1 MIVNR
6 LVLIELRFNG
16 RNFLISYFQMIRCF
30 SMKKICVFTGAA
42 SGINSLYKDAAYQ
55 MGLMLGSRGFGL
67 VYGGGKLG
75 LMGAVADGM
84 LAANGRVTGI
94 IPKFLNNVEVGHKG
108 VTDLHIIDS
117 MHERKAM
124 MYDAADAFI
133 ILPGGLGTL
142 DETMEIITWRQLG
155 LHQKPI
161 IIVNLNGYWDS
172 MLIMFQNIID
182 QGFMH
187 HGHTGHFDQVDDLD
201 SLMDKLDFIFES
213 KEGTT

>member
-1 MIVNR
+1 
-6 LVLIELRFNG
+6 
-16 RNFLISYFQMIRCF
+16 
-30 SMKKICVFTGAA
+30 MKKVCVFTGAA
-42 SGINSLYKDAAYQ
+42 SGIDTLYKDAAYQ
-55 MGLMLGSRGFGL
+55 MGEMLASRGLGV
-67 VYGGGKLG
+67 VYGGGKMG
-75 LMGAVADGM
+75 LMGAVADGV
-84 LAANGRVTGI
+84 LAANGKVTGI
-94 IPKFLNNVEVGHKG
+94 IPKFLDSVEVGHKG
-108 VTDLHIIDS
+108 ITDLHIIDS

-133 ILPGGLGTL
+133 IFPGGLGTL

-172 MLIMFQNIID
+172 MLLMFQNIID

-201 SLMDKLDFIFES
+201 SLMTKLDFIFES
-213 KEGTT
+213 EEDAV

>member
-16 RNFLISYFQMIRCF
+16 RNFLICYFQMIRCF

-94 IPKFLNNVEVGHKG
+94 IPKFLDNVEVGHKG
-108 VTDLHIIDS
+108 VADLHIIDS

-201 SLMDKLDFIFES
+201 SLMDKLDLIFENG
-213 KEGTT
+213 EATA

>member
-1 MIVNR
+1 LEVVA
-6 LVLIELRFNG
+6 L
-16 RNFLISYFQMIRCF
+16 LISDEKVFW
-30 SMKKICVFTGAA
+30 MKKVCVFTGAA
-42 SGINSLYKDAAYQ
+42 SGINKLYIDAAYQ
-55 MGLMLGSRGFGL
+55 MGKMLASRGLGL

-84 LAANGRVTGI
+84 LAANGKVTGI
-94 IPKFLNNVEVGHKG
+94 IPKFLDNVEVGHQG

-187 HGHTGHFDQVDDLD
+187 HGHTGHFDQVEDLD
-201 SLMDKLDFIFES
+201 SLMDKLDSISRSE
-213 KEGTT
+213 EPIA

>member
-1 MIVNR
+1 MEVVA
-6 LVLIELRFNG
+6 L
-16 RNFLISYFQMIRCF
+16 LISDEKVFW
-30 SMKKICVFTGAA
+30 MKKVCVFTGAA
-42 SGINSLYKDAAYQ
+42 SGINKLYKDAAYQ
-55 MGLMLGSRGFGL
+55 MGQMLASRGLGL

-75 LMGAVADGM
+75 LMGAVADGV
-84 LAANGRVTGI
+84 LAANGKVTGI
-94 IPKFLNNVEVGHKG
+94 IPKFLDNVEVGHQG

-172 MLIMFQNIID
+172 MLLMFQNIID

-187 HGHTGHFDQVDDLD
+187 HGHTGHFDQVEDLD
-201 SLMDKLDFIFES
+201 SLMDKLDSISGSE
-213 KEGTT
+213 EPTA

>member
-1 MIVNR
+1 MFLDEKKFVFLLVR
-6 LVLIELRFNG
+6 LLAPRHFIKTQHIKWAKCSHHG
-16 RNFLISYFQMIRCF
+16 
-30 SMKKICVFTGAA
+30 
-42 SGINSLYKDAAYQ
+42 
-55 MGLMLGSRGFGL
+55 GLALFM
-67 VYGGGKLG
+67 VEEKMG
-75 LMGAVADGM
+75 LMGALADGV
-84 LAANGRVTGI
+84 LAANGKVTGI
-94 IPKFLNNVEVGHKG
+94 IPKFLDNVEVGHKG
-108 VTDLHIIDS
+108 VKDLHIIDS

-133 ILPGGLGTL
+133 VLPGGLGTL

-172 MLIMFQNIID
+172 MLTMFQNIID

-201 SLMDKLDFIFES
+201 GLMDKLDFIL
-213 KEGTT
+213 KEKMPRHN

>member
-1 MIVNR
+1 MN
-6 LVLIELRFNG
+6 
-16 RNFLISYFQMIRCF
+16 RCF
-30 SMKKICVFTGAA
+30 WMKKVCVFTGAA
-42 SGINSLYKDAAYQ
+42 SGIDGLYKEAAYQ
-55 MGLMLGSRGFGL
+55 MGQMLASRELGL
-67 VYGGGKLG
+67 IYGGGKLG

-84 LAANGRVTGI
+84 LAANGKVTGI
-94 IPKFLNNVEVGHKG
+94 IPKFLDNVEVGHKG

-161 IIVNLNGYWDS
+161 IIVNLNHYWDS
-172 MLIMFQNIID
+172 MLTMFQNIID

-201 SLMDKLDFIFES
+201 SLMNKLDLIFES
-213 KEGTT
+213 EEATA

>member
-1 MIVNR
+1 MEVVA
-6 LVLIELRFNG
+6 L
-16 RNFLISYFQMIRCF
+16 LISDEKVFW
-30 SMKKICVFTGAA
+30 MKKVCVFTGAA
-42 SGINSLYKDAAYQ
+42 SGINKLYKDAAYQ
-55 MGLMLGSRGFGL
+55 MGQMLASRGLGL

-84 LAANGRVTGI
+84 LAANGKVTGI
-94 IPKFLNNVEVGHKG
+94 IPKFLDNVEVGHQG

-161 IIVNLNGYWDS
+161 IIVNLNGYWDP

-187 HGHTGHFDQVDDLD
+187 HGHTGHFDQVEDLD
-201 SLMDKLDFIFES
+201 SLMDKLDFLSGSEQP
-213 KEGTT
+213 TA

>member
-1 MIVNR
+1 
-6 LVLIELRFNG
+6 
-16 RNFLISYFQMIRCF
+16 
-30 SMKKICVFTGAA
+30 MKKVCVFTGAA
-42 SGINSLYKDAAYQ
+42 SGINTLYKEAAYQ
-55 MGLMLGSRGFGL
+55 MGHMLGSRGLGL

-75 LMGAVADGM
+75 LMGAVADGI

-94 IPKFLNNVEVGHKG
+94 IPKFLDNVEVAHKG
-108 VTDLHIIDS
+108 VTDLHIIDT

-142 DETMEIITWRQLG
+142 DEAMEIITWRQLG

-161 IIVNLNGYWDS
+161 IIVNLNGYWNS

-201 SLMDKLDFIFES
+201 SLMDKLDFIFEREDT
-213 KEGTT
+213 KA

>member
-1 MIVNR
+1 MEVVA
-6 LVLIELRFNG
+6 L
-16 RNFLISYFQMIRCF
+16 LISDEKVFW
-30 SMKKICVFTGAA
+30 MKKVCVFTGAA
-42 SGINSLYKDAAYQ
+42 SGINKLYKDAAYQ
-55 MGLMLGSRGFGL
+55 MGQMLASRGLGL

-84 LAANGRVTGI
+84 LAANGKVTGI
-94 IPKFLNNVEVGHKG
+94 IPKFLDNVEVGHQG

-172 MLIMFQNIID
+172 MFIMFQNIID

-187 HGHTGHFDQVDDLD
+187 HGHTGHFDQVEDLD
-201 SLMDKLDFIFES
+201 SLMDKLDFLSGSEQP
-213 KEGTT
+213 TA

>member
-1 MIVNR
+1 MDVVA
-6 LVLIELRFNG
+6 L
-16 RNFLISYFQMIRCF
+16 LISDEKVFW
-30 SMKKICVFTGAA
+30 MKKVCVFTGAA
-42 SGINSLYKDAAYQ
+42 SGINKVYKDAAYQ
-55 MGLMLGSRGFGL
+55 MGQMLAARGLGL

-84 LAANGRVTGI
+84 LAANGKVTGI
-94 IPKFLNNVEVGHKG
+94 IPKFLDNVEVGHQG

-187 HGHTGHFDQVDDLD
+187 HGHTGHFDQVEDLD
-201 SLMDKLDFIFES
+201 SLMDKLDSISGSE
-213 KEGTT
+213 EPIA

>member
-1 MIVNR
+1 
-6 LVLIELRFNG
+6 
-16 RNFLISYFQMIRCF
+16 
-30 SMKKICVFTGAA
+30 MKKICVFTGAA
-42 SGINSLYKDAAYQ
+42 SGINPLYKDAAYQ
-55 MGLMLGSRGFGL
+55 MGQMIGSRGLGL
-67 VYGGGKLG
+67 VYGGGKMG
-75 LMGAVADGM
+75 LMGAIANGV
-84 LAANGRVTGI
+84 LAANGHVTGI
-94 IPKFLNNVEVGHKG
+94 IPKFLDNVEVGHKG

-124 MYDAADAFI
+124 MYDMSDAFVI
-133 ILPGGLGTL
+133 FAGGLGTL

-155 LHQKPI
+155 LHNKPI

-201 SLMDKLDFIFES
+201 GLMDKLDQLF
-213 KEGTT
+213 